1 MKMDKGYVHVF
12 TGNGK
17 GKTTAAIG
25 LSIRAAGA
33 GMKIFF
39 GQFVKKGEY
48 SEIKALRRFAD
59 LITIEQFGLGR
70 FTHKKPKLEDIQAA
84 RRGIERVKQ
93 VIASGQYDMV
103 ILDEANVA
111 VKFGLFPVQELL
123 GLIINKPP
131 DLELVITG
139 RYASP
144 RIIEMADMVTELK
157 SKKHYYDL
165 GTKARVGIE
174 K

>member
-1 MKMDKGYVHVF
+1 MDRGYVHVF

-33 GMKIFF
+33 GMRIFL

-48 SEIKALRRFAD
+48 SEIKALKRFDD
-59 LITIEQFGLGR
+59 LITVEQFGLAR
-70 FTHKKPKLEDIQAA
+70 FTDNRPRLDDVLAA
-84 RRGIERVKQ
+84 RKGMERIKQ
-93 VIASGQYDMV
+93 VMFSGQYEMV

-111 VKFGLFPVQELL
+111 VKFGLIPVQELVA
-123 GLIINKPP
+123 LIISKPKQ
-131 DLELVITG
+131 LELVITG
-139 RYASP
+139 RHAP
-144 RIIEMADMVTELK
+144 TRVIELADMVTELK
-157 SKKHYYDL
+157 ARKHYFDR

-174 K
+174 L

>member
-1 MKMDKGYVHVF
+1 MEKGYVHVL

-25 LSIRAAGA
+25 LAIRAAGA
-33 GMKIFF
+33 GFKIFL

-48 SEIKALRRFAD
+48 SEILALKRFSD

-70 FTHKKPKLEDIQAA
+70 FTYNEPKIEDIQAA
-84 RRGIERVKQ
+84 RNGIERIKL
-93 VIASGQYDMV
+93 ALTSGEYDMV

-111 VKFGLFPVQELL
+111 VKLGLFPVQELI
-123 GLIINKPP
+123 GIIINKPVQI
-131 DLELVITG
+131 ELIITG

-144 RIIEMADMVTELK
+144 RVMEMADMVTECK
-157 SKKHYYDL
+157 MRKHYYNN
-165 GTKARVGIE
+165 GAKARLGIE
-174 K
+174 M